1 PPPLPPPQPRYATA
15 ALVDEEQAITL
26 TCTADAEVQTV
37 TTVSDAAPNEV
48 QYIHVESTYGGA
60 QVDDVQTVECD
71 ATGGYFGLT
80 FEGETAS
87 IAWDATQAEIQ
98 TALESLNAITSSVVV
113 GAPTGGQACLPHD
126 GTNAGSF
133 TVTFGTGSVV
143 GYEGEMPVLVP
154 VSNNLEGQRIVLVAH
169 TTPGDAEIAGSFVLS
184 FRGAQTSA
192 ITLSGT
198 AATDATAIQTALRN
212 LDTLSSTAVAV
223 ADATPA
229 GYVGLVFSATFGG
242 GSAGVGG
249 NVEAITSPST
259 SFTGNGAAVSIISDG
274 AASTISG
281 TPFTSVQGSHVTGSF
296 QLTLRGHTT
305 EPIDASASETEMTE
319 RLQSLDNVG
328 TVNVVRTAADEQG
341 GYTWSITFLTNP
353 GYFPAHAR
361 NVEQMTTTSAL
372 TSTAAATTASVSVC
386 GSGCSDGDAPLGG
399 TFKLSFNDGATT
411 KQTGDIDYFASE
423 ETVKAALEGLDNVGR
438 VEVNKEINSD
448 NYVWRVTFS
457 GCEYTNSADVCNT
470 GDLATLIVD
479 DSLLTGCDSISL
491 LPSETVPGTVQSAIV
506 GTDTITDLS
515 SGYPY
520 VHQMTSLSVGTDY
533 YVRVSARN
541 SESFG

>member
-1 PPPLPPPQPRYATA
+1 
-15 ALVDEEQAITL
+15 VDEEQAITL

-249 NVEAITSPST
+249 NVE
-259 SFTGNGAAVSIISDG
+259 VS
-274 AASTISG
+274 
-281 TPFTSVQGSHVTGSF
+281 VH
-296 QLTLRGHTT
+296 R
-305 EPIDASASETEMTE
+305 
-319 RLQSLDNVG
+319 
-328 TVNVVRTAADEQG
+328 
-341 GYTWSITFLTNP
+341 
-353 GYFPAHAR
+353 
-361 NVEQMTTTSAL
+361 TSAKCL
-372 TSTAAATTASVSVC
+372 
-386 GSGCSDGDAPLGG
+386 
-399 TFKLSFNDGATT
+399 
-411 KQTGDIDYFASE
+411 
-423 ETVKAALEGLDNVGR
+423 R
-438 VEVNKEINSD
+438 
-448 NYVWRVTFS
+448 R
-457 GCEYTNSADVCNT
+457 
-470 GDLATLIVD
+470 
-479 DSLLTGCDSISL
+479 
-491 LPSETVPGTVQSAIV
+491 
-506 GTDTITDLS
+506 
-515 SGYPY
+515 
-520 VHQMTSLSVGTDY
+520 
-533 YVRVSARN
+533 R
-541 SESFG
+541 